1 MFGLLNSEFSPLVV
15 DDDLEAGIVNLLGIH
30 RSLRA
35 VLSCAMPGI
44 PNLYDA
50 IRSPVAPRTNI
61 DTMRLTPR
69 L

>member
-1 MFGLLNSEFSPLVV
+1 MFGLLSPEFSALVV
-15 DDDLEAGIVNLLGIH
+15 IDDLEAGIVNQLGIH

-35 VLSCAMPGI
+35 VLCCAMPGI

-50 IRSPVAPRTNI
+50 IRSHVAPRTNI